1 MKKILLIGG
10 AGYIGTKFCQKFHNK
25 YKITVV
31 DPIWFENNLTKKVKL
46 IKKDATKINNLFL
59 DKNKFYA
66 VIILGGLS
74 NDPMANLNPLLNYD
88 HNLKL
93 TAYLL
98 DLFRNS
104 KIKKVIFGSSCSVY
118 GFSKNIMSEKNQIKV
133 EYPYGISK
141 YLSDKMIELINSYRI
156 DNKFYSLRQGTVCG
170 ESPRMRFDLVI
181 NKMMRDAIFLNK
193 ITVNKNKIWR
203 PILDINDAIEIYR
216 IIIDK
221 NIKSGVYNVF
231 SYNILIN
238 ELAEKIKKFIKKKIN
253 KDVRIFFEKSNEK
266 RSYKVS
272 KLKLNNEI
280 KYKYKNLDF
289 TLDNLYN
296 FCLKL
301 KKPLDKKYENLHLFK
316 KFFKIK

>member
-1 MKKILLIGG
+1 M
-10 AGYIGTKFCQKFHNK
+10 
-25 YKITVV
+25 
-31 DPIWFENNLTKKVKL
+31 
-46 IKKDATKINNLFL
+46 LF
-59 DKNKFYA
+59 NYMNTIFNA
-66 VIILGGLS
+66 
-74 NDPMANLNPLLNYD
+74 LNPENQND
-88 HNLKL
+88 VFDCCNGNLKCKENEFAKKCISGKNGNTFSFSPPEL
-93 TAYLL
+93 TCDISIENRKFIY
-98 DLFRNS
+98 
-104 KIKKVIFGSSCSVY
+104 SSGV
-118 GFSKNIMSEKNQIKV
+118 
-133 EYPYGISK
+133 
-141 YLSDKMIELINSYRI
+141 
-156 DNKFYSLRQGTVCG
+156 KF
-170 ESPRMRFDLVI
+170 
-181 NKMMRDAIFLNK
+181 AIFLNK